1 MHYFSKRGFYPDLVD
16 IRTGGMSKNTR
27 ISYLQPLYKSGRI
40 YHNGSN
46 AFNLVLEE
54 ELIDFNI
61 DVESKHDDFMDA
73 LAYFLQELNFISD
86 NVEELRSVP
95 TIPISCGV

>member
-1 MHYFSKRGFYPDLVD
+1 M
-16 IRTGGMSKNTR
+16 
-27 ISYLQPLYKSGRI
+27 
-40 YHNGSN
+40 
-46 AFNLVLEE
+46 LEE

-95 TIPISCGV
+95 TIPISFGV